1 MAVIIK
7 DCYQYQ
13 VKKTNTNLKKCCF
26 APHLSQEQPKKVCFK
41 YDLVF
46 NPECELPVDH
56 LRCEKLTFNNPSK
69 DFKRKLIKAGGV
81 RLPDNMTDCIQS
93 TTMWCTVI
101 LILILIFGVYTV
113 LTVWQCLKDSW
124 WKNLIYFLI
133 SDNSWS
139 RFNWDCKTAR
149 FRLPDAPSE
158 EDQDLSYVRGSLT
171 CQYKSIVTNL
181 VDFFSVKDFV
191 IVLNHQ
197 IIKWIKNISQTKWGK
212 K

>member
-1 MAVIIK
+1 MAVIFK

-133 SDNSWS
+133 SDNSCPGLS
-139 RFNWDCKTAR
+139 ETAKQLGSDCQMPPVKKIKTSHM
-149 FRLPDAPSE
+149 SE
-158 EDQDLSYVRGSLT
+158 VRWHVN
-171 CQYKSIVTNL
+171 INL
-181 VDFFSVKDFV
+181 
-191 IVLNHQ
+191 LL
-197 IIKWIKNISQTKWGK
+197 QTL
-212 K
+212 